1 MAGFGVARVAI
12 DSPLPQLDRLF
23 DYQIDPAI
31 AGSIS
36 VGSRVRVPFGRG
48 ASLSDGFVVELAEKS
63 DFEGKLAQLSELV
76 SPVSVLKPEIY
87 QLCRAVADRQAVTIA
102 DVFKLAIPSR
112 SVAVEKK
119 WQARTEALLT
129 AGTGASSSIV
139 GSAGTG
145 ASSSGSAPQ
154 SQRSFAF
161 VEPRTNE
168 LGPIW
173 VQQLVSRAVSN
184 LEAQKSTI
192 LVVPDYRDQAVLL
205 EALKTR
211 VAGESIV
218 DYTSQQTNS
227 LRYSSFLRCLDAEPA
242 IVVGSRA
249 ALYAPVSELGEIIIW
264 DDGDSNLQEPT
275 SPYSNARDVALIR
288 QSQANCSL
296 LIAAHARSCESQR
309 LVEIGYLQDISQPF
323 AVPKLA
329 ISETTARV
337 DSLAWQ
343 AIRKGLE
350 AGDAVLVQVASR
362 GQSVSAYCAG
372 CGDRAKCSSCAGP
385 LWVDSQNQPR
395 CRWCNAHNL
404 GFACASCGNR
414 SLKQGRAG
422 ATRTSA
428 EFGKAFPG
436 VQIIESNGENRL
448 ETVQPGKR
456 IVVSTPGAEPRVSGG
471 YAAVVL
477 LDCNELL
484 SRDNLRAS
492 EDAIRIWSNA
502 IALMKMGGLAV
513 AVGLQGFLGQ
523 KLALWSQSEIAAHE
537 YASRAELRFPP
548 FIRMASL
555 SGERELL
562 NKVLL
567 ALPSEIE
574 VLGPMPVTSKGA
586 ASDDWRALIRY
597 EYSQGAALAGTL
609 KAQVL
614 MATAGSKRVSA
625 KSGRAQRPIQIK
637 MDTVI

>member
-1 MAGFGVARVAI
+1 MTGFGVARVAI

-23 DYQIDPAI
+23 DYEI
-31 AGSIS
+31 AHELRDSIA

-48 ASLSDGFVVELAEKS
+48 AGLTDGFVVELVNES
-63 DFEGKLAQLSELV
+63 EFVGKLARLEELV
-76 SPVSVLKPEIY
+76 SPLAVLKPEIY
-87 QLCRAVADRQAVTIA
+87 QLCRAIADRQAVTIA
-102 DVFKLAIPSR
+102 DVFKLAIPTR

-119 WQARTEALLT
+119 WLATKTSNAAFEPKQ
-129 AGTGASSSIV
+129 TG
-139 GSAGTG
+139 
-145 ASSSGSAPQ
+145 SGERA
-154 SQRSFAF
+154 FVF

-173 VQQLVSRAVSN
+173 VQQLISRAIAS
-184 LEAQKSTI
+184 LELGESTI

-205 EALKTR
+205 AELALKIDADN
-211 VAGESIV
+211 VV

-227 LRYSSFLRCLDAEPA
+227 LRYSAFLRCLNPESA

-249 ALYAPVSELGEIIIW
+249 ALYAPVSNLGEIIIW
-264 DDGDSNLQEPT
+264 DDGDGNLQEPT
-275 SPYSNARDVALIR
+275 SPYTNARDVALIR
-288 QSQANCSL
+288 QSQTKCRL
-296 LIAAHARSCESQR
+296 LFAAHARSSEAER
-309 LVEIGYLQDISQPF
+309 LVEIGYLKDISVPF

-329 ISETTARV
+329 ISETNARV

-343 AIRKGLE
+343 AIRRALDQ
-350 AGDAVLVQVASR
+350 GDSVLVQVASR

-385 LWVDSQNQPR
+385 LWIDSQNQPR

-404 GFACASCGNR
+404 GFSCPACQGR
-414 SLKQGRAG
+414 LLKQGRAG

-436 VQIIESNGENRL
+436 TKIIESNGDNRL
-448 ETVQPGKR
+448 ERVSESKQ
-456 IVVSTPGAEPRVSGG
+456 IVVSTPGAEPRVDGG
-471 YAAVVL
+471 YGAVVL

-502 IALMKMGGLAV
+502 IALMKSGGLAV

-523 KLALWSQSEIAAHE
+523 KFALWSQAEIAHHE
-537 YASRAELRFPP
+537 YLSRAELRFPP

-555 SGERELL
+555 SGERDLL
-562 NKVLL
+562 EKVL
-567 ALPSEIE
+567 ASLPSEIE
-574 VLGPMPVTSKGA
+574 ILGPMPIATKDA
-586 ASDDWRALIRY
+586 AADDWRALIRY
-597 EYSQGAALAGTL
+597 DYSQGATLAGTL

-614 MATAGSKRVSA
+614 LATAGAKRVSA

>member
-1 MAGFGVARVAI
+1 MTGFGVARVAI

-23 DYQIDPAI
+23 DYEI
-31 AGSIS
+31 AEGIRELVT

-48 ASLSDGFVVELAEKS
+48 AALSDGYVVELVGES
-63 DFEGKLAQLSELV
+63 EFTGKLAKLEELV
-76 SPVSVLKPEIY
+76 SPVSVLTPEIY
-87 QLCRAVADRQAVTIA
+87 ELCRAVADRQAVTIA
-102 DVFKLAIPSR
+102 DVFKLAIPTR

-119 WQARTEALLT
+119 WIA
-129 AGTGASSSIV
+129 
-139 GSAGTG
+139 GSAELPVTKPRPKQTG
-145 ASSSGSAPQ
+145 
-154 SQRSFAF
+154 QRSFVF

-173 VQQLVSRAVSN
+173 VQQLVSRALAN
-184 LEAQKSTI
+184 LESGESTI
-192 LVVPDYRDQAVLL
+192 LVVPDYRDQAVLIREL
-205 EALKTR
+205 ALKTS
-211 VAGESIV
+211 AESVV

-227 LRYSSFLRCLDAEPA
+227 LRYSAFLRCLNPTPA

-249 ALYAPVSELGEIIIW
+249 ALYAPVSNLGEIVIW

-275 SPYSNARDVALIR
+275 SPYTNARDVALIR
-288 QSQANCSL
+288 QSQTGVNL
-296 LIAAHARSCESQR
+296 LFAAHARSTEVER
-309 LVEIGYLQDISQPF
+309 LVEIGYLTDITIPF

-329 ISETTARV
+329 ISETNARV

-343 AIRKGLE
+343 AIRRALE
-350 AGDAVLVQVASR
+350 QGDSVLVQVASR
-362 GQSVSAYCAG
+362 GQSVSAYCGG
-372 CGDRAKCSSCAGP
+372 CGDRAKCINCAGP
-385 LWVDSQNQPR
+385 LWIDSQNQPR

-404 GFACASCGNR
+404 GFSCPACGDR

-436 VQIIESNGENRL
+436 TKIIESNGDNRL
-448 ETVQPGKR
+448 EVVPAGKK
-456 IVVSTPGAEPRVSGG
+456 IVVSTPGAEPRVEGG
-471 YAAVVL
+471 YGAVVL

-502 IALMKMGGLAV
+502 IALMKSGGLAV
-513 AVGLQGFLGQ
+513 AVGLQGFIGQ
-523 KLALWSQSEIAAHE
+523 KFALWSQAELAQRE
-537 YASRAELRFPP
+537 YLSRAELRFPP

-562 NKVLL
+562 NKVLES
-567 ALPSEIE
+567 LPDDIE
-574 VLGPMPVTSKGA
+574 VLGPMPVTTKNA
-586 ASDDWRALIRY
+586 AADDWRALIRY
-597 EYSQGAALAGTL
+597 EYSQGAALAAKL

-614 MATAGSKRVSA
+614 LATAGSKRVSA

>member
-1 MAGFGVARVAI
+1 MTGFGVARVAI

-23 DYQIDPAI
+23 DYEVAESLRE
-31 AGSIS
+31 SITI
-36 VGSRVRVPFGRG
+36 GSRVRVPFGRG
-48 ASLSDGFVVELAEKS
+48 AGLSDGFVIELAETS
-63 DFEGKLAQLSELV
+63 DFAGKLAKLEEVV
-76 SPVSVLKPEIY
+76 SSVSVLKPEIY
-87 QLCRAVADRQAVTIA
+87 QLCRAVADRQAVTIS
-102 DVFKLAIPSR
+102 DVFKLAIPTR

-119 WQARTEALLT
+119 WLAASEETFTQTLT
-129 AGTGASSSIV
+129 STK
-139 GSAGTG
+139 
-145 ASSSGSAPQ
+145 SGK
-154 SQRSFAF
+154 RSFAF
-161 VEPRTNE
+161 VEPRTND

-173 VQQLVSRAVSN
+173 VQQLIARALAN
-184 LEAQKSTI
+184 LEKGESTI

-205 EALKTR
+205 TELRAKLDQT
-211 VAGESIV
+211 SMV

-227 LRYSSFLRCLDAEPA
+227 LRYAAFLRCLKPEPV

-249 ALYAPVSELGEIIIW
+249 ALYAPVSQLGEIIIW
-264 DDGDSNLQEPT
+264 DDGDANLQEPT
-275 SPYSNARDVALIR
+275 SPYTNARDVALIR
-288 QSQANCSL
+288 QSQNGCGLFFAS
-296 LIAAHARSCESQR
+296 HARSCESER
-309 LVEIGYLQDISQPF
+309 LVDIGYLKDVSVPF
-323 AVPKLA
+323 TVPKLA

-343 AIRKGLE
+343 AIRRALE
-350 AGDAVLVQVASR
+350 LGDSVLVQVASR
-362 GQSVSAYCAG
+362 GQSVSAYCSA

-404 GFACASCGNR
+404 GFSCAACGNR
-414 SLKQGRAG
+414 TLKQGRAG

-436 VQIIESNGENRL
+436 TKIVESNGDNRL
-448 ETVQPGKR
+448 ELVPVGKQ
-456 IVVSTPGAEPRVSGG
+456 IVVSTPGAEPRVAGG
-471 YAAVVL
+471 YGAVVL

-492 EDAIRIWSNA
+492 EDAVRIWSNA
-502 IALMKMGGLAV
+502 IALMKSGGLAV

-523 KLALWSQSEIAAHE
+523 KLALWSQAEIANHE
-537 YASRAELRFPP
+537 YLSRAELRFPP

-562 NKVLL
+562 TKVLES
-567 ALPSEIE
+567 LPSDIEI
-574 VLGPMPVTSKGA
+574 LGPMPVTAKNA
-586 ASDDWRALIRY
+586 AVDDWRALIRY
-597 EYSQGAALAGTL
+597 EYSQGATLAATL

-614 MATAGSKRVSA
+614 LATAGSKRVSA

>member
-23 DYQIDPAI
+23 DYQVAEAI
-31 AGSIS
+31 SDSIR
-36 VGSRVRVPFGRG
+36 VGARVRVPFGRG
-48 ASLSDGFVVELAEKS
+48 ASLSDGYVIELVEKS
-63 DFEGKLAQLSELV
+63 DFDGKLAQLNDLV

-87 QLCRAVADRQAVTIA
+87 DLCRAVADRQAVTIA

-119 WQARTEALLT
+119 WQAA
-129 AGTGASSSIV
+129 AA
-139 GSAGTG
+139 
-145 ASSSGSAPQ
+145 APIDARIANLKPT
-154 SQRSFAF
+154 RSFAF

-168 LGPIW
+168 YGPIW
-173 VQQLVSRAVSN
+173 VQQLVGRAVATLQAGN
-184 LEAQKSTI
+184 STI
-192 LVVPDYRDQAVLL
+192 IVVPDYRDQAVLL
-205 EALKTR
+205 EALKSKI
-211 VAGESIV
+211 AAEAIV

-227 LRYSSFLRCLDAEPA
+227 LRYASFLRCLDNEPA

-249 ALYAPVSELGEIIIW
+249 ALYAPVSNLGEIILW
-264 DDGDSNLQEPT
+264 DDGDANLQEPT

-288 QSQANCSL
+288 QSQAQCSL
-296 LIAAHARSCESQR
+296 FIASHSRSCEAQR
-309 LVEIGYLQDISQPF
+309 LVEIGYLQDVTQPF

-329 ISETTARV
+329 ISETSARV

-343 AIRKGLE
+343 AIRRGLE
-350 AGDAVLVQVASR
+350 SGEAILVQVASR

-385 LWVDSQNQPR
+385 LWVDSQGQPR

-404 GFACASCGNR
+404 GFSCAACGNR

-436 VQIIESNGENRL
+436 VQIIESNGDNRL
-448 ETVQPGKR
+448 ETVPSGKK
-456 IVVSTPGAEPRVSGG
+456 IVVSTPGAEPRAAGG
-471 YAAVVL
+471 YAAVIL

-502 IALMKMGGLAV
+502 IALMRPGGLAV
-513 AVGLQGFLGQ
+513 AVGLQGYLGQ
-523 KLALWSQSEIAAHE
+523 KFALWSQAEIAANE

-562 NKVLL
+562 NKVLE

-574 VLGPMPVTSKGA
+574 ILGPMPIASKAGGPE
-586 ASDDWRALIRY
+586 DWRALIRY
-597 EYSQGAALAGTL
+597 EYAQGAALAGTL

-614 MATAGSKRVSA
+614 IATAGSKRVSA

>member
-1 MAGFGVARVAI
+1 MTGFGVARVAI

-23 DYQIDPAI
+23 DYEVAE
-31 AGSIS
+31 SIS
-36 VGSRVRVPFGRG
+36 SVITVGARVRVPFGRG
-48 ASLSDGFVVELAEKS
+48 AGLSDGFVVELVNESEFK
-63 DFEGKLAQLSELV
+63 GKLASVDELV
-76 SPVSVLKPEIY
+76 SAASVLRPEIY

-102 DVFKLAIPSR
+102 DVFKLAIPTR

-119 WQARTEALLT
+119 WLAENPRLDSAKPV
-129 AGTGASSSIV
+129 GTKQGE
-139 GSAGTG
+139 
-145 ASSSGSAPQ
+145 
-154 SQRSFAF
+154 RSFVF
-161 VEPRTNE
+161 IEPRTNE
-168 LGPIW
+168 RGPIW
-173 VQQLVSRAVSN
+173 VQQLVSRAISS
-184 LEAQKSTI
+184 LEAGKSTI

-205 EALKTR
+205 SELAKRSSTDD
-211 VAGESIV
+211 IV
-218 DYTSQQTNS
+218 DYNSQQTNS
-227 LRYSSFLRCLDAEPA
+227 LRYSAFLRCLSPAPA

-249 ALYAPVSELGEIIIW
+249 ALYAPVSALGEIVIW

-275 SPYSNARDVALIR
+275 SPYTNARDVALIR
-288 QSQANCSL
+288 QSQTGVNL
-296 LIAAHARSCESQR
+296 LFAAHARSCEAER
-309 LVEIGYLQDISQPF
+309 LVEIGYLKDITMPF

-329 ISETTARV
+329 ISETNARV

-343 AIRKGLE
+343 AIRRALE
-350 AGDAVLVQVASR
+350 LGDSVLVQVASR

-372 CGDRAKCSSCAGP
+372 CGERAKCLTCAGP

-404 GFACASCGNR
+404 GFSCNLCGDR
-414 SLKQGRAG
+414 GLKQGRAG

-436 VQIIESNGENRL
+436 TKIIESNGDNRL
-448 ETVQPGKR
+448 ESVPAGKK
-456 IVVSTPGAEPRVSGG
+456 IVVSTPGAEPRVEGG
-471 YAAVVL
+471 YGAVVL

-492 EDAIRIWSNA
+492 EDAVRVWSNA
-502 IALMKMGGLAV
+502 IALMKPGGLSV
-513 AVGLQGFLGQ
+513 AVGLQGFIGQ
-523 KLALWSQSEIAAHE
+523 KFALWSQAELAQHE
-537 YASRAELRFPP
+537 YLSRAELRFPP

-562 NKVLL
+562 IKVLGS
-567 ALPSEIE
+567 LPDEIE

-586 ASDDWRALIRY
+586 SEADWRALIRY
-597 EYSQGAALAGTL
+597 EYSQGANLAATL

-614 MATAGSKRVSA
+614 LATAGSKRVSA

>member
-23 DYQIDPAI
+23 DYQVAEAI
-31 AGSIS
+31 SDSIR
-36 VGSRVRVPFGRG
+36 VGARVRVPFGRG
-48 ASLSDGFVVELAEKS
+48 ASLSDGYVIELVEKS
-63 DFEGKLAQLSELV
+63 DFDGKLAQLNDLV

-87 QLCRAVADRQAVTIA
+87 DLCRAVADRQAVTIA

-119 WQARTEALLT
+119 WQAA
-129 AGTGASSSIV
+129 AA
-139 GSAGTG
+139 
-145 ASSSGSAPQ
+145 APIDARIANLKPT
-154 SQRSFAF
+154 RSFAF

-168 LGPIW
+168 YGPIW
-173 VQQLVSRAVSN
+173 VQQLVGRAVATLQAGN
-184 LEAQKSTI
+184 STI
-192 LVVPDYRDQAVLL
+192 IVVPDYRDQAVLL
-205 EALKTR
+205 EALKSKI
-211 VAGESIV
+211 AAEAIV

-227 LRYSSFLRCLDAEPA
+227 LRYASFLRCLDNEPA

-249 ALYAPVSELGEIIIW
+249 ALYAPVSNLGEIILW
-264 DDGDSNLQEPT
+264 DDGDANLQEPT

-288 QSQANCSL
+288 QSQAQCSL
-296 LIAAHARSCESQR
+296 FIASHSRSCEAQR
-309 LVEIGYLQDISQPF
+309 LVEIGYLKDVTQPF

-329 ISETTARV
+329 ISETSARV

-343 AIRKGLE
+343 AIRRGLE
-350 AGDAVLVQVASR
+350 SGEAILVQVASR

-385 LWVDSQNQPR
+385 LWVDSQGQPR

-404 GFACASCGNR
+404 GFSCAACGNR

-436 VQIIESNGENRL
+436 VQIIESNGDNRL
-448 ETVQPGKR
+448 ETVPSGKK
-456 IVVSTPGAEPRVSGG
+456 IVVSTPGAEPRAAGG
-471 YAAVVL
+471 YAAVIL

-502 IALMKMGGLAV
+502 IALMRPGGLAV
-513 AVGLQGFLGQ
+513 AVGLQGYLGQ
-523 KLALWSQSEIAAHE
+523 KFALWSQAEIAANE

-562 NKVLL
+562 NKVLE

-574 VLGPMPVTSKGA
+574 ILGPMPIASKAGGPE
-586 ASDDWRALIRY
+586 DWRALIRY
-597 EYSQGAALAGTL
+597 EYAQGAALAGTL

-614 MATAGSKRVSA
+614 IATAGSKRVSA